1 MENLMEPFYKML
13 KESNTSFS
21 TADHLTYVTYPLIK
35 ETKLSITIV
44 ENLYLSVNKAMDAII
59 YYDRLYK
66 RINPVAENFSS
77 RFDVFKTKC
86 ARRYNIDEKY
96 IKLIKE
102 LRNIVVSHKDSPMEF
117 VRRDKFVICSESY
130 TNIKTIDINKL
141 KEYIILTRSFLEKIN
156 SIAKSI

>member
-1 MENLMEPFYKML
+1 MENLMDPFYKLL

-35 ETKLSITIV
+35 ETKLSITII

-66 RINPVAENFSS
+66 RINPVAENFNS

-130 TNIKTIDINKL
+130 TSIKTIDINKL
-141 KEYIILTRSFLEKIN
+141 KEYIILTRLFLEKIN